1 MADFL
6 KNLSERLNQPLTI
19 DRDRWIAV
27 SILLGLITLILLFGI
42 WPLISATSEDRER
55 AEDLNFRLARLQK
68 IVAEKPSIMAT
79 RQQLTEASQN
89 DEYFLP
95 RETGSLAAANLQTLI
110 KETVSEAEGEL
121 TSTQALP
128 ERTEDKFTRITVK
141 VRMNGRS
148 DILKSILHKLE
159 SSKPYLLVDNLNIR
173 PVRMPRNPADKSP
186 LPPERLSI
194 DFDVSGYM
202 KGAGP

>member
-6 KNLSERLNQPLTI
+6 KNLSNRLNQPLTI
-19 DRDRWIAV
+19 NRDRWMAV
-27 SILLGLITLILLFGI
+27 GILLSLITTILLFGV
-42 WPLISATSEDRER
+42 WPLISATSDYRER
-55 AEDLNFRLARLQK
+55 ADDLSFRLARLQK
-68 IVAEKPSIMAT
+68 VVSERPAIMAA
-79 RQQLTEASQN
+79 RQKLTDESQD
-89 DEYFLP
+89 DEFFLP

-110 KETVSEAEGEL
+110 KEIVSEAEGEL

-128 ERTEDKFTRITVK
+128 ERSEDTFTRVTVK

-148 DILKSILHKLE
+148 DILKSILYKLE

-186 LPPERLSI
+186 IPPERLSI

-202 KGAGP
+202 KGAGS